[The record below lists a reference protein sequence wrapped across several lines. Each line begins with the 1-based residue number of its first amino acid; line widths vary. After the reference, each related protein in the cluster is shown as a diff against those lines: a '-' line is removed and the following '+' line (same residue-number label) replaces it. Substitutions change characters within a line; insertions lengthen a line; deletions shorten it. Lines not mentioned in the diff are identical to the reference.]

1 MGTLIKSISFQNFY
15 NYYGDFEDNTYTF
28 TEGINIINADNN
40 LGKSKFYNGF
50 LWILHDQVYDSDDR
64 KMCEAKESFR
74 KMISVKARNENS
86 QKGMGV
92 RIVFENDE
100 VTYTITKRVVFTGS
114 ELTPHYSCEV
124 IKTKDNEDLP
134 IVDKEDQLNAIRK
147 MIPIEMEQY
156 ALLQGESME
165 SIVDLSTFKGLENT
179 INILADINNLNQMCD
194 KANQMVKKAAI
205 EKKAIED
212 KHTIAGSEL
221 FKLQNDRTNY
231 QDWIEQAETK
241 IKTARAEIAEAT
253 RIAEDIDNEFMNTK
267 KRIQLRS
274 EYEKEET
281 ELERLKKNKEEM
293 ELSYTSR
300 IFDENRPWLLWGLES
315 EITQFDDLRVDFIG
329 RKKEKSILANPDI
342 LLPEGSPDVPSLQR
356 MLQNEICEVCGRPAH
371 KGSEE
376 YKHIKM
382 VLERP
387 RKSVPQT
394 NGSLNQFYSD
404 IQNTIGGYL
413 QTIPFIKEEY
423 EQFLDEFEDLDEQ
436 IKRQEQRVQDKL
448 NELALVDSGDSTDQE
463 DRMTLSKYTQ
473 AKNVIRD
480 KTNDIATYSSR
491 IDIWKQSLEKTIR
504 ELNKKQ
510 DNTEVQKAEAF
521 YQEMINIATLFT
533 NVRNRVYDTI
543 VNQLQDKANEMYR
556 ALTAHNQTFGGTMQF
571 QKRDNG
577 SLKVMV
583 TNDAGEELTG
593 NGTGFQRMKQLA
605 LVMSIISSKIT
616 DKRFDYPFISDA
628 PFSEFSINFIDNFF
642 QTSPTVFRQ
651 CIIMIKD
658 LCDPTDPNLI
668 TQYGMS
674 IAERM
679 RQGELKGTFYVNY
692 TEERTDNSQMIT
704 HKKCYSN
711 N

>member
-413 QTIPFIKEEY
+413 QTIPSIKEEY